1 MITVMKSGLQD
12 TIQDA
17 GRTGYQKFG
26 VVVGGAMD
34 SFSHRVANLLVGN
47 EGPEATV
54 EMSLVGPRL
63 LFEQDAVISI
73 CGGNLQP
80 EIADIPVPMWKPV
93 FIRKGSELVFGAAVA
108 GSRAYLAVAGG
119 IDVPVIMNSRSTYVK
134 AKIGGLEGRALRK
147 GDVLLFANPTGISAC
162 MKKQLKTQKDSF
174 RAPDWQIAT
183 KLLPNL
189 SDRYVIRVM
198 RGRQYELFDGQ
209 SQNDFWHEP
218 FTVSSLSDRMGYRIN
233 GPTLKVRE
241 KAEMISEAVT
251 YGSIQVPADGNPIIL
266 AADRQTT
273 GGYPKIG
280 QVSSINF
287 TKLAQAKAGDQL
299 TFNEV
304 TITASQKLMAI
315 QEKNLKELRAAILT
329 KFR

>member
-12 TIQDA
+12 TIQDT
-17 GRTGYQKFG
+17 GRKGYQKFG

-34 SFSHRVANLLVGN
+34 PFSHRVANLLVGN
-47 EGPEATV
+47 EGQEATL
-54 EMSLVGPRL
+54 EMTLVGPRL

-80 EIADIPVPMWKPV
+80 KIAGVPVPMWKPV
-93 FIRKGSELVFGAAVA
+93 FIRKGSELAFGAAIA

-119 IDVPVIMNSRSTYVK
+119 IDVPVVMNSRSTYVK
-134 AKIGGLEGRALRK
+134 AKIGGFHGRALRI
-147 GDVLLFANPTGISAC
+147 GDILQVANPTGVSASI
-162 MKKQLKTQKDSF
+162 KQRLETNEEDF
-174 RAPDWQIAT
+174 RAADWQIAA

-189 SDRYVIRVM
+189 SNRYVIRVM
-198 RGRQYELFDGQ
+198 RGRQYVLFDE
-209 SQNDFWHEP
+209 QNQTDFWNEP

-233 GPTLKVRE
+233 GPALKLKE
-241 KAEMISEAVT
+241 QTEMISEAVT

-280 QVSSINF
+280 QISSINF
-287 TKLAQAKAGDQL
+287 TKLAQAKAGEQL

-304 TITASQKLMAI
+304 TIMESQRLMAM
-315 QEKNLKELRAAILT
+315 QEMNLKELRAAILT

>member
-147 GDVLLFANPTGISAC
+147 GDVLPIANSTGIPASI
-162 MKKQLKTQKDSF
+162 KQRLKTQEASF

-183 KLLPNL
+183 TLLPNL
-189 SDRYVIRVM
+189 SNRYVIRVM
-198 RGRQYELFDGQ
+198 RGKQYDLFDEQ
-209 SQNDFWHEP
+209 SQNDFWNKS

-233 GPTLKVRE
+233 GPSLTLK
-241 KAEMISEAVT
+241 KQTEMISEAVT

-280 QVSSINF
+280 QISSINF

-304 TITASQKLMAI
+304 TITESQKLMAM
-315 QEKNLKELRAAILT
+315 QEMNLKKLRVAILT